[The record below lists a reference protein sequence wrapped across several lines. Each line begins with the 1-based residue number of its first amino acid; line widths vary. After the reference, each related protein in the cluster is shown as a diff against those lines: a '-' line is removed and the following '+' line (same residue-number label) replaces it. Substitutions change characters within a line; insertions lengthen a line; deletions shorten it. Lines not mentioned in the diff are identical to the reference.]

1 MPRAPMPL
9 LARALVTAG
18 RLRRRRLRRR
28 PPPAREELVR
38 RYAPGRSFLDVGCM
52 WNVHGGIAFLA
63 EEAGA
68 AGVTGIDVMAPT
80 PQFEAEHAR
89 RASEVR
95 FVRGDV
101 HDPATVAEAG
111 RHDVVW
117 CYGVL
122 YHVPDPVLTLRR
134 LRELTGETLLLSTET
149 LPEIPGLPGACV
161 LYPALDAAGR
171 ADYAAVR
178 PGERVGVATPF
189 VPEAGYANWWWG
201 ITPSALRGMLAVAG
215 LDLLE
220 LSDGPFHRTAIC
232 RPSGIAK

>member
-1 MPRAPMPL
+1 MPL

-18 RLRRRRLRRR
+18 RLRRRRLRRGGER
-28 PPPAREELVR
+28 PREALVR

-52 WNVHGGIAFLA
+52 WNVHGGITFLA

-68 AGVTGIDVMAPT
+68 KRVTGIDVMAPT
-80 PQFEAEHAR
+80 PQFESEHAR
-89 RASEVR
+89 RSSDVR

-122 YHVPDPVLTLRR
+122 YHVPDPMLTLRR
-134 LRELTGETLLLSTET
+134 LRELTGERLVLSTET
-149 LPEIPGLPGACV
+149 LPEVPGLPGACV
-161 LYPALDAAGR
+161 LYPALDAAARG
-171 ADYAAVR
+171 DYAAAR
-178 PGERVGVATPF
+178 AGERIGVTTPF
-189 VPEAGYANWWWG
+189 EAEAGYANWWWG

-215 LDLLE
+215 LDVVE

-232 RPSGIAK
+232 RPADIAK

>member
-1 MPRAPMPL
+1 MPL
-9 LARALVTAG
+9 LARVLVTAG
-18 RLRRRRLRRR
+18 RLRRRRHRRAES
-28 PPPAREELVR
+28 AREDLVR
-38 RYAPGRSFLDVGCM
+38 RYASGRSFLDVGCM
-52 WNVHGGIAFLA
+52 WEVHGGIAFLA

-68 AGVTGIDVMAPT
+68 TRVTGIDVMAST
-80 PQFEAEHAR
+80 PRFEAEHAR
-89 RASEVR
+89 RESSVR

-149 LPEIPGLPGACV
+149 LPEVPGLPGACV

-171 ADYAAVR
+171 ADYGAVR
-178 PGERVGVATPF
+178 SGERLGVTTPF
-189 VPEAGYANWWWG
+189 DPAAGYSNWWWG

-215 LDLLE
+215 LELLE

-232 RPSGIAK
+232 RPAAIAK

>member
-1 MPRAPMPL
+1 MPL
-9 LARALVTAG
+9 LARAFVTAG
-18 RLRRRRLRRR
+18 RLRRRRLRRAE
-28 PPPAREELVR
+28 PAREDLVR

-68 AGVTGIDVMAPT
+68 TGVTGIDVMAPT
-80 PQFEAEHAR
+80 TQFEAEHAR
-89 RASEVR
+89 RASGVR

-149 LPEIPGLPGACV
+149 LPEVPGLPGACV

-178 PGERVGVATPF
+178 SGERLGVTTPF
-189 VPEAGYANWWWG
+189 EPEAGYANWWWG

-215 LDLLE
+215 LELLE

-232 RPSGIAK
+232 RPSGIGK

>member
-1 MPRAPMPL
+1 MPL
-9 LARALVTAG
+9 LARALMTAG
-18 RLRRRRLRRR
+18 RLRRRQRRTE
-28 PPPAREELVR
+28 PGREDLVR

-63 EEAGA
+63 EEVGA
-68 AGVTGIDVMAPT
+68 TRVTGIDVLAPT
-80 PQFEAEHAR
+80 PRFEAEHAR
-89 RASEVR
+89 RASGLR
-95 FVRGDV
+95 FVHGDV
-101 HDPATVAEAG
+101 HDPRTVAEAG

-149 LPEIPGLPGACV
+149 LPEVPGLPGACV

-171 ADYAAVR
+171 ADYAPVR
-178 PGERVGVATPF
+178 SGERLGVTTPF
-189 VPEAGYANWWWG
+189 EAEAGFANWWWG

-215 LDLLE
+215 LELLE

-232 RPSGIAK
+232 RPAGIAK

>member
-1 MPRAPMPL
+1 
-9 LARALVTAG
+9 
-18 RLRRRRLRRR
+18 
-28 PPPAREELVR
+28 
-38 RYAPGRSFLDVGCM
+38 M

-63 EEAGA
+63 EEVGA
-68 AGVTGIDVMAPT
+68 ERVTGVDVMAPT

-89 RASEVR
+89 RSSGVR

-122 YHVPDPVLTLRR
+122 YHVPDPMLTLRR
-134 LRELTGETLLLSTET
+134 LRELTGETLVLSTET
-149 LPEIPGLPGACV
+149 LPEVPGLPGACV
-161 LYPALDAAGR
+161 LYPALDAAARG
-171 ADYAAVR
+171 DYAAVR
-178 PGERVGVATPF
+178 AGERIGVTTPF
-189 VPEAGYANWWWG
+189 EPEAGYANWWWG

-215 LDLLE
+215 LEVVE

-232 RPSGIAK
+232 RPADIAK

>member
-1 MPRAPMPL
+1 MPL

-18 RLRRRRLRRR
+18 RLRRRRLRRAGEA
-28 PPPAREELVR
+28 PREDLVR

-68 AGVTGIDVMAPT
+68 SGVTGIDVMAAT
-80 PQFEAEHAR
+80 PEFEAEHAR
-89 RASEVR
+89 RGSRVR

-101 HDPATVAEAG
+101 HDPAIVAEAG

-149 LPEIPGLPGACV
+149 LPEVPGLPGACV
-161 LYPALDAAGR
+161 LYPALGAAGR
-171 ADYAAVR
+171 ADYSEVR
-178 PGERVGVATPF
+178 PGERLGVTTPF
-189 VPEAGYANWWWG
+189 EPEAGYANWWWG

-215 LDLLE
+215 LELLE

-232 RPSGIAK
+232 RPRTVAK

>member
-1 MPRAPMPL
+1 MPL

-18 RLRRRRLRRR
+18 RLRRRRLRR
-28 PPPAREELVR
+28 AGEAQREGLVR

-52 WNVHGGIAFLA
+52 WNVHGGSAFLA

-68 AGVTGIDVMAPT
+68 SGVTGIDVMAAT
-80 PQFEAEHAR
+80 PEFEAEHAR
-89 RASEVR
+89 RGSRVR

-101 HDPATVAEAG
+101 HDPAIVAEAG

-149 LPEIPGLPGACV
+149 LPEVPGLPGACV
-161 LYPALDAAGR
+161 LYPALGAAGR
-171 ADYAAVR
+171 ADYSEVR
-178 PGERVGVATPF
+178 PGERLGVTTPF
-189 VPEAGYANWWWG
+189 EPEAGYANWWWG

-215 LDLLE
+215 LELLE

-232 RPSGIAK
+232 RPRTNAK

>member
-1 MPRAPMPL
+1 MPL

-18 RLRRRRLRRR
+18 RLRRRRLRRGAE
-28 PPPAREELVR
+28 PAREALVR

-63 EEAGA
+63 EEGGA
-68 AGVTGIDVMAPT
+68 TAVTGIDVMAAT
-80 PQFEAEHAR
+80 PRFEAEHAR
-89 RASEVR
+89 RDSGVR

-117 CYGVL
+117 CSGVL

-134 LRELTGETLLLSTET
+134 LRELTGETLLLSTEV
-149 LPEIPGLPGACV
+149 LPEVPGLRGACV

-171 ADYAAVR
+171 ADYASVR
-178 PGERVGVATPF
+178 SGERLGITTPF
-189 VPEAGYANWWWG
+189 DSEAGYANWWWG

-215 LDLLE
+215 LELLDL
-220 LSDGPFHRTAIC
+220 SGGPFHRTAIC
-232 RPSGIAK
+232 RPAAIAK

>member
-1 MPRAPMPL
+1 VPRAPMPL
-9 LARALVTAG
+9 LACALMTAG
-18 RLRRRRLRRR
+18 RLRRRRLRHGGEPERD
-28 PPPAREELVR
+28 ALVR
-38 RYAPGRSFLDVGCM
+38 RYAPGRGFLDVGCM

-68 AGVTGIDVMAPT
+68 TRVTGIDVMAPT

-89 RASEVR
+89 RASGVR

-117 CYGVL
+117 CSGVL

-134 LRELTGETLLLSTET
+134 LGELTGETLLLSTET
-149 LPEIPGLPGACV
+149 LPEVPGLPGACV

-178 PGERVGVATPF
+178 SGKRLGVTTPF
-189 VPEAGYANWWWG
+189 EPDAGYANWWWG

-215 LDLLE
+215 LELLE
-220 LSDGPFHRTAIC
+220 LSDDPFHRTAIC
-232 RPSGIAK
+232 RPAAIAK

>member
-1 MPRAPMPL
+1 MPL

-18 RLRRRRLRRR
+18 RLRRRRLRRAQ
-28 PPPAREELVR
+28 PAREDLVR
-38 RYAPGRSFLDVGCM
+38 RYAAGVSFLDVGCM
-52 WNVHGGIAFLA
+52 WEAHGAIAFLA

-68 AGVTGIDVMAPT
+68 SRVTGIDVMEPT

-89 RASEVR
+89 RDSAVR

-149 LPEIPGLPGACV
+149 LPEVPGLPGACV
-161 LYPALDAAGR
+161 LYPALGAAGR
-171 ADYAAVR
+171 ADYGAVR
-178 PGERVGVATPF
+178 AGERLGVTTPF
-189 VPEAGYANWWWG
+189 EPEAGYSNWWWG

-215 LDLLE
+215 LELLE

-232 RPSGIAK
+232 RPAAIAK